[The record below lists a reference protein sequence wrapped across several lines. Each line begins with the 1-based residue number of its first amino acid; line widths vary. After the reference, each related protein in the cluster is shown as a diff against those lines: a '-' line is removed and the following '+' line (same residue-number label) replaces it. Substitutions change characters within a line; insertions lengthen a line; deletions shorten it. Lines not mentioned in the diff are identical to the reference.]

1 MKNYILTLLFAFVAL
16 TSCNND
22 EYYYYKTPGEIT
34 GEKII
39 EMVVENNWQKQCII
53 PGITSIPRSFH
64 VEGQFLHLNAED
76 GWRQVTFDLNHLQK
90 WEYIQQNNNT
100 GYFHFKFNS
109 E

>member
-39 EMVVENNWQKQCII
+39 EMVEANYYQQQCV
-53 PGITSIPRSFH
+53 ITGFNSQPRSFYI
-64 VEGQFLHLNAED
+64 EGQFLHLNEEN
-76 GWRQVTFDLNHLQK
+76 GWRQVTFNLNQLQK
-90 WEYIQQNNNT
+90 WEYIQPKNDK
-100 GYFHFKFNS
+100 GYFQFKFNL